1 MQFLLHST
9 LRPHNT
15 PSEELTNN
23 PKPIPRARQ
32 FPLEQIM
39 LIRGINL
46 PLPDGAQGRIGR
58 GADGTLC
65 VVVELVQTALVE
77 GMLAEE
83 VDCREIEGSAAGL
96 AAAGLEDYWLGG

>member
-1 MQFLLHST
+1 
-9 LRPHNT
+9 
-15 PSEELTNN
+15 
-23 PKPIPRARQ
+23 
-32 FPLEQIM
+32 M

-65 VVVELVQTALVE
+65 VVVQLVQTALVE

-83 VDCREIEGSAAGL
+83 VDCR
-96 AAAGLEDYWLGG
+96 